1 MKNLSKI
8 SNVEGSLINL
18 KINLD
23 KIDEFITDKKI
34 LEIVEIIKQSFPF
47 TFIGRQKIRRVID
60 QLDFAFWIK
69 DPNKKFIIVNK
80 FFAESVGVSLN
91 KIEGQHLQDVL
102 VENEAKLALSIDEY
116 IVSSSNA
123 VVYESY
129 SKTFSK
135 ETVQNIE
142 FPICDLEKNVVAII
156 GYNLSIEDTEI
167 AQQKDNSITSSNYDS
182 LPYMLVEIDQDY
194 NIIGVSNKFLF
205 EFGLVKNEIV
215 GGNINEILNTDLSII
230 DDSKNNFVK
239 IANSEYEVEKSII
252 QKDNKIS
259 GRFISFNKSIEKKQT
274 TSGSMYD
281 IIMQYSSDPMYVY
294 SIENLKFLKVNEA
307 ALKLYGYTENE
318 FLEMDLTDLYAPED
332 IQTLVESSSRDTV
345 EHGFTGPWRHTSKD
359 GSTVLV
365 EISKMLIDFDGI
377 RSHFNTIKDL
387 SKEQQSQKQLQKYK
401 MVYENTSD
409 LLIITDKEGFIT
421 ESNSRVSEELNID
434 KNLLKEKSFLSL
446 VNDKDRGKINTS
458 IFHANNI
465 QPIKINTELKQANDE
480 SLPVTIHSTPFFNRE
495 DEVESFGLVIIT
507 KAENIVEQMTQQRPI
522 KIVKESGNK
531 INGDFLSNLFHELL
545 TPINVI
551 IGFAQELAES
561 ITEPND
567 EQKESVDIIS
577 DNQKTVVELMDNAI
591 QYAQLIQHQVEIT
604 PTMVKFVDVIDTIE
618 NNVSKVSNSE
628 NVKFAYGKI
637 SSSLKFMTDRQKMIT
652 IISFLIEFA
661 MKVTKNTKIYLS
673 AYQNDAG
680 HCVVSVKDERS
691 SISSHLL
698 TAMNDIFNGEEEE
711 VRQKYGISRF
721 MIRHARQLSDLL
733 TEKKETITK
742 LNQPVEYGYIFP
754 IRYVD
759 REGVI
764 ISTQKDTTMK
774 VDEQQKNEVE
784 SVKESEKISDESKR
798 SEIIK
803 EEPVIE
809 NILATQS
816 EVKQEIVE
824 EVLPTEESQ
833 KLFSDIDCLYVEDQI
848 DSQIL
853 FKVQMRDLKEIEF
866 ATSFEKAI
874 PLLKSKH
881 FDLIVMDINL
891 QGEYNGLDAMRAIKR
906 MPNYADTPIIAVT
919 AYILPGD
926 RERFIKAGFNDF
938 ISKPVLRDKL
948 ETVIQKVL

>member
-1 MKNLSKI
+1 M
-8 SNVEGSLINL
+8 

-230 DDSKNNFVK
+230 DDNKNNFVK

-401 MVYENTSD
+401 MVYENTND

-507 KAENIVEQMTQQRPI
+507 KVENIVEQMTQQRPI